1 MFLFLRQNLS
11 KIIVIFLLV
20 VLSAGLTAFVL
31 LKFRLIEFEPRY
43 SAVYLET
50 GEVYFGEFSRF
61 PFARLKN
68 VYVLQRDES
77 GGLNVLPLSAT
88 IWQPQGVLK
97 LNSEKIVFTALISKD
112 SLVYKTIVGKTQGAD
127 NLENLEASSDFSP
140 LPEVLSN
147 PNPSSLTPEQE

>member
-1 MFLFLRQNLS
+1 MFLFLRQNFS
-11 KIIVIFLLV
+11 KIILIFLLV

-31 LKFRLIEFEPRY
+31 FKFRLVKFEPHY

-61 PFARLKN
+61 PFAQLKN
-68 VYVLQRDES
+68 AYVLQRDES

-112 SLVYKTIVGKTQGAD
+112 SLVYKTIAGKIQDAD
-127 NLENLEASSDFSP
+127 NLENSGAPSDFSP
-140 LPEVLSN
+140 LPEVL
-147 PNPSSLTPEQE
+147 PSQSPVMSPEQE